1 MLNIVNVTRRYEDLI
16 VVNKF
21 KGESFPGEIF
31 CLLGHNGAGK
41 TTLIKMIYGI
51 EDPDEGDIFFDYLIV
66 EVYLKYMC
74 EIKGRHGK
82 NKWFINKNRIK

>member
-51 EDPDEGDIFFDYLIV
+51 EDPDEGDIFLILDYVLKKIYFLI
-66 EVYLKYMC
+66 
-74 EIKGRHGK
+74 I
-82 NKWFINKNRIK
+82 